1 MALIAR
7 GEKPSH
13 QLKVHQ
19 KLIEGLRILS
29 ILADLIDS
37 HLLSVSLSYEVI
49 ILDARPP
56 DKGLEGGKSFQDW
69 WVESGWLPIYQFP
82 ITRSQRQ
89 QAQTLKKIISIFGNA
104 FLCCHNNLTC
114 LINHKTICI
123 WFYSKFQQ
131 QEWQYCDWWGGY
143 FSKCSNAVIICE
155 PPNKAGIR
163 NDWQMSIKKV
173 NFEKRRFRL

>member
-89 QAQTLKKIISIFGNA
+89 TVQNVINFMI
-104 FLCCHNNLTC
+104 NN
-114 LINHKTICI
+114 
-123 WFYSKFQQ
+123 S
-131 QEWQYCDWWGGY
+131 
-143 FSKCSNAVIICE
+143 
-155 PPNKAGIR
+155 
-163 NDWQMSIKKV
+163 
-173 NFEKRRFRL
+173 

>member
-49 ILDARPP
+49 ILDAR
-56 DKGLEGGKSFQDW
+56 W
-69 WVESGWLPIYQFP
+69 
-82 ITRSQRQ
+82 TRALKVASPSKTDEWNLVDSPSINSQ
-89 QAQTLKKIISIFGNA
+89 
-104 FLCCHNNLTC
+104 
-114 LINHKTICI
+114 
-123 WFYSKFQQ
+123 
-131 QEWQYCDWWGGY
+131 
-143 FSKCSNAVIICE
+143 
-155 PPNKAGIR
+155 
-163 NDWQMSIKKV
+163 
-173 NFEKRRFRL
+173 